1 MKKTFAILLVCSS
14 MTFAEVKYS
23 PAYSKCVNNAGG
35 VTSSMLECDAK
46 EYKVQDAKLNKMYKT
61 AMSKLDD
68 QGKSRLKN
76 VQRIWVQ
83 YKEAKCGF
91 YEGLSGGTMDSLNAS
106 GCTIEE
112 TALRAKEL
120 EDIAGML

>member
-1 MKKTFAILLVCSS
+1 MQKVFSVLLVCSS
-14 MTFAEVKYS
+14 VMFAEVKLS

-35 VTSSMLECDAK
+35 VTSSMLECNEK

-61 AMSKLDD
+61 AMSKLDP
-68 QGKSRLKN
+68 QGKTKLKN

-91 YEGLSGGTMDSLNAS
+91 YDGLSGGTMDALNSS

-112 TALRAKEL
+112 TALRAQEL
-120 EDIAGML
+120 EGIVGML

>member
-1 MKKTFAILLVCSS
+1 MKKVFSVFLVCSS
-14 MTFAEVKYS
+14 VVFAEAKLS

-35 VTSSMLECDAK
+35 VTSSMLECGAK

-61 AMSKLDD
+61 AMSKLDP
-68 QGKSRLKN
+68 QGKTKLKN

-91 YEGLSGGTMDSLNAS
+91 YDGLSGGTMDALNSS

-112 TALRAKEL
+112 TALRAQEL
-120 EDIAGML
+120 EGIAGML

>member
-1 MKKTFAILLVCSS
+1 MKKVFSVLLVCSS
-14 MTFAEVKYS
+14 VMFAEVKLS

-35 VTSSMLECDAK
+35 VTSSMLDCDAK
-46 EYKVQDAKLNKMYKT
+46 EYKVQDAKLNKMYKA
-61 AMSKLDD
+61 AMSQLDA
-68 QGKSRLKN
+68 QGKNKLKN

-91 YEGLSGGTMDSLNAS
+91 YDGLSGGTMDALNSS

-112 TALRAKEL
+112 TALRAQEL
-120 EDIAGML
+120 ESIAGML